1 MASRLNLKVLVL
13 DTDFY
18 ALQSLNSYLAWDRR
32 TRVVALA
39 HTPAEAV
46 GYLRQATV
54 AELPDVILL
63 ESEAFPDPEALR
75 SAIVQF
81 RQIVKDVVV
90 ICLAHRPDARRA
102 SAAVDAGA
110 RAYLLRSE
118 VRLQLVGAI
127 CFALDYPYVVTPGI
141 QQAAGSPYDAR
152 VFQAALVPPQRE
164 YPEMSERIR
173 QALWLCV
180 VEGMPA
186 QLAADEMGISPHTI
200 RSYIKEG
207 YRILEAH
214 DDKNYPEEIGPLEKA
229 WMRFTALE
237 DDEDTENKKPPEG

>member
-1 MASRLNLKVLVL
+1 MAGRLNLKVLVL

-18 ALQSLNSYLAWDRR
+18 ALQCLNSYLAWDRR
-32 TRVVALA
+32 TRVVFLA
-39 HTPAEAV
+39 HTPAEAFEYV
-46 GYLRQATV
+46 GGVSLVEQ
-54 AELPDVILL
+54 PDIVLL
-63 ESEAFPDPEALR
+63 ESEAFADAESLHTAILR
-75 SAIVQF
+75 F
-81 RQIVKDVVV
+81 RQTVNNVVV
-90 ICLAHRPDARRA
+90 ICLAHQPDIERA
-102 SAAVDAGA
+102 SAAVNAGA
-110 RAYLLRSE
+110 RAYLLRNE

-127 CFALDYPYVVTPGI
+127 CYALDHPFVVT
-141 QQAAGSPYDAR
+141 QSVQHAAESTFDTK
-152 VFQAALVPPQRE
+152 VFRADVLPSERE

-214 DDKNYPEEIGPLEKA
+214 DDKNYPEEMGPLEKA
-229 WMRFTALE
+229 WMRFTAL
-237 DDEDTENKKPPEG
+237 DDDDPRNKKGPEK

>member
-1 MASRLNLKVLVL
+1 MAGRLNLKVLVF
-13 DTDFY
+13 DSDFY

-32 TRVVALA
+32 TRVVALSS
-39 HTPAEAV
+39 TPAQAFE
-46 GYLRQATV
+46 YLHKTTA
-54 AELPDVILL
+54 AELPDVVVL
-63 ESEAFPDPEALR
+63 EAEAFPDAEALR
-75 SAIVQF
+75 SAILQV
-81 RQIVKDVVV
+81 RQAVKEVVV
-90 ICLAHRPDARRA
+90 ICLAHRTDTQRA
-102 SAAVDAGA
+102 SAAADAGA
-110 RAYLLRSE
+110 RAYLLRNE

-127 CFALDYPYVVTPGI
+127 CFALEHPFVVTHSV
-141 QQAAGSPYDAR
+141 QQAAASPFDAR
-152 VFQAALVPPQRE
+152 IFRAAVLPPERE

-214 DDKNYPEEIGPLEKA
+214 DDANYPEEMGPLEKA
-229 WMRFTALE
+229 WMRFTAL
-237 DDEDTENKKPPEG
+237 DDEEAKNKKPPES